1 MKRFGSRIVRFVGQ
15 ITSKE
20 MIELSFALPFAVA
33 TKVTLKIPISDVSKT
48 ILWHTTEEFGEEG
61 QPGDVTLELVLVAW

>member
-1 MKRFGSRIVRFVGQ
+1 MKCFGSRIETLEGQ
-15 ITSKE
+15 ITSRAT
-20 MIELSFALPFAVA
+20 IDLSSALPFAVA
-33 TKVTLKIPISDVSKT
+33 TKVTSKIPISDVSKT